1 MGGSAGSPPCGWLP
15 ALVLLES
22 LFSDLGAVHPGPG
35 TWFAALMGVLAA
47 GTPRQGVCPPFSSAK
62 AKALC
67 WLVPPTRTCMYKHT
81 HVLRPVMLWTASPRP
96 GPKRWIWD
104 PETMGIPTANK
115 GLQGGG
121 GASPGT
127 PLVFCH
133 AQLAVDKWLLPHLQS
148 LRGPVPRHLGRGG
161 PAKQVGSTLQ
171 ML

>member
-81 HVLRPVMLWTASPRP
+81 HVLRPVMLWTASPPP